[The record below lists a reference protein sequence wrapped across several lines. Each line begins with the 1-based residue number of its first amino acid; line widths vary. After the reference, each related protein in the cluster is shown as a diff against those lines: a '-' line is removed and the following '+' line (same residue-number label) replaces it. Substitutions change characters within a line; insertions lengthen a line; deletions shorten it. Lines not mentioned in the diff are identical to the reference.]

1 MNPDDLSNFT
11 GSLTDK
17 ALSKLKYYE
26 VIIRITISRKCH
38 QVSKFDSA
46 AFEIVDF
53 SDNVLSA
60 ANQHQHEV
68 TVIITPKCQ

>member
-17 ALSKLKYYE
+17 VLSKLKYYE
-26 VIIRITISRKCH
+26 VIICFTISKKCH

-53 SDNVLSA
+53 SDNL
-60 ANQHQHEV
+60 
-68 TVIITPKCQ
+68 